1 MTLQL
6 DPRQRAMLADMGVRV
21 WAPQTMPEQ
30 PVSAPA
36 FMRSEVVGETA
47 FASTNLVSVKPSS
60 LAATTVAR
68 AAPSPTKPAD
78 MQPPELSLSP
88 LPEGLAQ
95 MDWAGLQAAAASCQ
109 ACGLC
114 QGRHHSLFAS
124 GSVVQPPADWLIVGD
139 APTDAEDLAG
149 VALVG
154 EEGLL
159 FDAMLQAM
167 GLSRAVGGPST
178 ASVVITSAVKCHP
191 QDKRNPSAAEWTQ
204 CNAYLQRQI
213 ELLQPKVILAL
224 GRLAAQALLQPSLGE
239 LATQPLGKLRGQVHQ
254 ASGCPVVVSY
264 HPAYLLRSPSDKAKA
279 WADLMLAMQQVR
291 PVSP

>member
-1 MTLQL
+1 MSLLL

-21 WAPQTMPEQ
+21 WAPIPTPAAEIQT
-30 PVSAPA
+30 
-36 FMRSEVVGETA
+36 
-47 FASTNLVSVKPSS
+47 
-60 LAATTVAR
+60 
-68 AAPSPTKPAD
+68 
-78 MQPPELSLSP
+78 PELPLSR
-88 LPEGLAQ
+88 LPDGLADK
-95 MDWAGLQAAAASCQ
+95 DWAGLQEAAASCQ

-124 GSVVQPPADWLIVGD
+124 GSVVQAPADWLIVGD

-149 VALVG
+149 EAFVG
-154 EEGLL
+154 EEGQLL
-159 FDAMLQAM
+159 DAMLQAL
-167 GLSRAVGGPST
+167 GLSRNADRPST

-191 QDKRNPSAAEWTQ
+191 QDKRNPSPEEWMH

-239 LATQPLGKLRGQVHQ
+239 AASQPLGKLRGQVHHVL
-254 ASGCPVVVSY
+254 GCPVVVSY

-279 WADLMLAMQQVR
+279 WADLILALQQVR
-291 PVSP
+291 PVNA

>member
-1 MTLQL
+1 MTMHL

-21 WAPQTMPEQ
+21 WAPQAKPEQ
-30 PVSAPA
+30 PDRTPA
-36 FMRSEVVGETA
+36 FKMREVVGDA
-47 FASTNLVSVKPSS
+47 ALASTNNPPVKPSS
-60 LAATTVAR
+60 VAATTVVR
-68 AAPSPTKPAD
+68 AATSVTRAVAMLSP
-78 MQPPELSLSP
+78 QVSLSP

-95 MDWAGLQAAAASCQ
+95 MDWAGLKEAAASCQ

-124 GSVVQPPADWLIVGD
+124 GSVVQGPVDWLIVGD
-139 APTDAEDLAG
+139 APTDAEDQAG
-149 VALVG
+149 VAFVG
-154 EEGLL
+154 EEGQLL
-159 FDAMLQAM
+159 DAMLQAL
-167 GLSRAVGGPST
+167 GLSRNADRPST

-191 QDKRNPSAAEWTQ
+191 QDKRNPSTEEWMQ

-239 LATQPLGKLRGQVHQ
+239 AANQPLGKLRGQVHHVL
-254 ASGCPVVVSY
+254 GCPVVVSY

-279 WADLMLAMQQVR
+279 WADLILAMQQVR
-291 PVSP
+291 PLSA

>member
-21 WAPQTMPEQ
+21 WAPQAKPEQ

-36 FMRSEVVGETA
+36 FMKSDVVGEA
-47 FASTNLVSVKPSS
+47 EFASTNRVSVKPTS
-60 LAATTVAR
+60 LAATTVVR
-68 AAPSPTKPAD
+68 ATPSEIRPRE
-78 MQPPELSLSP
+78 MQTPEVSLSP
-88 LPEGLAQ
+88 LPEGLAD
-95 MDWAGLQAAAASCQ
+95 MDWATLKEAAASCQ

-124 GSVVQPPADWLIVGD
+124 GSVVQGPADWLIVGD

-149 VALVG
+149 VAFVG
-154 EEGLL
+154 EEGQLL
-159 FDAMLQAM
+159 DAMLQAM
-167 GLSRAVGGPST
+167 GLSRTGAG
-178 ASVVITSAVKCHP
+178 ASSEHVVITSAVKCHP
-191 QDKRNPSAAEWTQ
+191 QDKRNPSPEELMH

-213 ELLQPKVILAL
+213 QLLQPKVILAL

-239 LATQPLGKLRGQVHQ
+239 AASQPLGKLRGQVHRVL
-254 ASGCPVVVSY
+254 GCPVVVSY

-279 WADLMLAMQQVR
+279 WSDLILAMQQVR
-291 PVSP
+291 PISA

>member
-1 MTLQL
+1 MWPFTLH
-6 DPRQRAMLADMGVRV
+6 A
-21 WAPQTMPEQ
+21 
-30 PVSAPA
+30 SPA
-36 FMRSEVVGETA
+36 
-47 FASTNLVSVKPSS
+47 KY
-60 LAATTVAR
+60 
-68 AAPSPTKPAD
+68 
-78 MQPPELSLSP
+78 
-88 LPEGLAQ
+88 
-95 MDWAGLQAAAASCQ
+95 
-109 ACGLC
+109 
-114 QGRHHSLFAS
+114 SLFAS

-254 ASGCPVVVSY
+254 VSGRPLVVSY
-264 HPAYLLRSPSDKAKA
+264 HPAYLLRSPSDKGKA
-279 WADLMLAMQQVR
+279 WADLILALQQVR
-291 PVSP
+291 PISA